1 MSKKLKNVC
10 IILNYTEHFLILHWT
25 LSYFTLNTLF
35 YTEHFLIVASVITGF
50 VSFSAFGF
58 AVGLKISTIP
68 VAIKKYESV
77 IMKKKKKAW

>member
-1 MSKKLKNVC
+1 MSKKHKNVC
-10 IILNYTEHFLILHWT
+10 IILNYTEPFLIL
-25 LSYFTLNTLF
+25 
-35 YTEHFLIVASVITGF
+35 ASVITGC

-58 AVGLKISTIP
+58 AVGLKICTIP